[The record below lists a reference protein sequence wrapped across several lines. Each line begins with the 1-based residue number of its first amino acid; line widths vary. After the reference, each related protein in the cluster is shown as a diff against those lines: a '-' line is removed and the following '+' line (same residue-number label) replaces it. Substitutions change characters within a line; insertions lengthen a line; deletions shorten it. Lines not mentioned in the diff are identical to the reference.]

1 MQHCVVK
8 ELSRNVHRV
17 DIQSRGKGWEQ
28 WFLLSS
34 DRHHDNAH
42 ADQKLEKR
50 HLDQARERDAGIID
64 VGDLFCAMQGK
75 YDPRSDR
82 SQLSPE
88 YQDGHYLDK
97 LVNHAIEFYEPYSD
111 LFVVIGRGNHET
123 SIEKRHETDLIRRLC
138 DGMSAESGTKV
149 HSGGY
154 GGWVQFVVHRE
165 NNPQRW
171 MVNLKYFHGAGG
183 GGPVTRGT
191 IQTNRY
197 SVYLP
202 DGNIIVSG
210 HTHDQWIVPITRERI
225 SKKGVVGLDE
235 CLHVRCGG
243 YKEEYGDGFGG
254 WHIETGKPPKPT
266 GAMWLRFYWKRHRE
280 LGWEVKRTD

>member
-1 MQHCVVK
+1 
-8 ELSRNVHRV
+8 
-17 DIQSRGKGWEQ
+17 
-28 WFLLSS
+28 
-34 DRHHDNAH
+34 
-42 ADQKLEKR
+42 
-50 HLDQARERDAGIID
+50 
-64 VGDLFCAMQGK
+64 
-75 YDPRSDR
+75 
-82 SQLSPE
+82 
-88 YQDGHYLDK
+88 
-97 LVNHAIEFYEPYSD
+97 
-111 LFVVIGRGNHET
+111 
-123 SIEKRHETDLIRRLC
+123 
-138 DGMSAESGTKV
+138 
-149 HSGGY
+149 
-154 GGWVQFVVHRE
+154 
-165 NNPQRW
+165 